1 MRHFYNFVF
10 AVVLVFALC
19 GCSKP
24 EPIVVR
30 SLTLS
35 SNAVAFDC
43 DGGTKGLAVKPYPAD
58 MEWVVECDVETEPWF
73 EVDVVSG
80 GVEVVARPNLT
91 TSERVGSFNI
101 VAKGENL
108 NLEPYQVSVCQEAG
122 RAIDLSISAPQS
134 CTLDSEGDS
143 YTFTVIAPTQWSVT
157 SSAPWL
163 EVVVDGSL
171 VTFRTQANPDAEP
184 RVGVVTVSY
193 DKSSFTVT
201 ITQKLSEAP
210 TNEQITAAYLQGK
223 YYGVQQGLYN
233 YYLAF
238 SDLGLDSNDKYSVP
252 NAHYYFVDLYLDVEP
267 TDMTNIVVPNGVYE
281 FDITNSGFA
290 NTFTDSFSW
299 YQINNEQGY
308 ALPEN
313 QIHFEVGKLTVED
326 GKVTLEV
333 RMQINYMQ
341 KTHVVTYEGAYSLI
355 DCTNESY

>member
-1 MRHFYNFVF
+1 MKNI
-10 AVVLVFALC
+10 FALFAAMAMLFVAC
-19 GCSKP
+19 
-24 EPIVVR
+24 EPAVEEPTPSSQQIKLTTDAAVSVNSGSVMGFIKYEIVEAVAGAEVKAEADVDWIGNFD
-30 SLTLS
+30 LS
-35 SNAVAFDC
+35 S
-43 DGGTKGLAVKPYPAD
+43 
-58 MEWVVECDVETEPWF
+58 
-73 EVDVVSG
+73 
-80 GVEVVARPNLT
+80 
-91 TSERVGSFNI
+91 
-101 VAKGENL
+101 
-108 NLEPYQVSVCQEAG
+108 
-122 RAIDLSISAPQS
+122 
-134 CTLDSEGDS
+134 EGKIG
-143 YTFTVIAPTQWSVT
+143 YTV
-157 SSAPWL
+157 
-163 EVVVDGSL
+163 
-171 VTFRTQANPDAEP
+171 QANPDAEP

-252 NAHYYFVDLYLDVEP
+252 NAHYYFVDLYLDVAP
-267 TDMTNIVVPNGVYE
+267 ADMTNIVVPNGVYE

-308 ALPEN
+308 ALPED

>member
-1 MRHFYNFVF
+1 MKNI
-10 AVVLVFALC
+10 FALFAAMAMLFVAC
-19 GCSKP
+19 
-24 EPIVVR
+24 EPAVEEPTPSSQQIKLTTDAAVSVNSGSVMGFIKYEIVEAVAGAEVKAEADVDWIGNFD
-30 SLTLS
+30 LS
-35 SNAVAFDC
+35 S
-43 DGGTKGLAVKPYPAD
+43 
-58 MEWVVECDVETEPWF
+58 
-73 EVDVVSG
+73 
-80 GVEVVARPNLT
+80 
-91 TSERVGSFNI
+91 
-101 VAKGENL
+101 
-108 NLEPYQVSVCQEAG
+108 
-122 RAIDLSISAPQS
+122 
-134 CTLDSEGDS
+134 EGKIG
-143 YTFTVIAPTQWSVT
+143 YTV
-157 SSAPWL
+157 
-163 EVVVDGSL
+163 
-171 VTFRTQANPDAEP
+171 QANPDAEP

-210 TNEQITAAYLQGK
+210 TNEQVTATYLQGK

-238 SDLGLDSNDKYSVP
+238 SDLGLDDRNMFSTP
-252 NAHYYFVDLYLDVEP
+252 NAHYYFVDLYLDVAP
-267 TDMTNIVVPNGVYE
+267 ADMNNIVVPNGVYE

-308 ALPEN
+308 ALEEN

-355 DCTNESY
+355 DCTNEVYQ

>member
-1 MRHFYNFVF
+1 MKNI
-10 AVVLVFALC
+10 FALFAAMAMLFVAC
-19 GCSKP
+19 
-24 EPIVVR
+24 EPAVEEPTPSSQQIKLTTDAAVSVNSGSVMGFIKYEIVEAVAGAEVKAEADVDWIGNFD
-30 SLTLS
+30 LS
-35 SNAVAFDC
+35 S
-43 DGGTKGLAVKPYPAD
+43 
-58 MEWVVECDVETEPWF
+58 
-73 EVDVVSG
+73 
-80 GVEVVARPNLT
+80 
-91 TSERVGSFNI
+91 
-101 VAKGENL
+101 
-108 NLEPYQVSVCQEAG
+108 
-122 RAIDLSISAPQS
+122 
-134 CTLDSEGDS
+134 EGKIG
-143 YTFTVIAPTQWSVT
+143 YTV
-157 SSAPWL
+157 
-163 EVVVDGSL
+163 
-171 VTFRTQANPDAEP
+171 QANPNAEP

-308 ALPEN
+308 ALPED